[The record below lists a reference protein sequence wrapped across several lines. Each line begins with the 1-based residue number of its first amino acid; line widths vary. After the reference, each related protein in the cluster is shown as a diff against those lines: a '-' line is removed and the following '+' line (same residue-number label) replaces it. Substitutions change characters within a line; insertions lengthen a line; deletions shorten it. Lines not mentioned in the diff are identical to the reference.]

1 MVLALEATGLNGG
14 TEIARPGPA
23 SGLRDFIA
31 QSLGRDDVRILSCTR
46 LEGGA
51 VQENWRIVVS
61 LGENEGSGDSTA
73 AQTERYVL
81 RTSAKTGLPD
91 SRPKAE
97 EFALLRT
104 AWNAGVLVPEPLWLC
119 TAPEVIGADFFLCRD
134 VPGTAQ
140 GQQIMALNQP
150 ETGNPT
156 LLEDLGLQLAKIH
169 AINVLPAELSFLQHA
184 HGNPAENA
192 VRHWRQ
198 ELAELAE
205 NRPALEWGLQWCEA
219 HLPAAPDQPC
229 LLHGDFRTGNYL
241 VDAEAAPAG
250 CLQAILD
257 WEFAQWG
264 DPMSDI
270 GWFCAACWRFDRP
283 DLEAGGIG
291 TRSLFYRAYE
301 QASGREV
308 NSESVRFWEVLAHI
322 RWAVIACQQGQRFF
336 EGGESSLDLG
346 LTGRLRPAQIE
357 RHLLEMIAPEVP
369 SSPQVPPKRRDFV
382 ADITPNAVQ
391 VQSAHA
397 LEVLAEAQEIE
408 ATARL
413 LASAATLFQD
423 EIVPSLASEQLEN
436 GRMIRDALECVLSD
450 LQQKQT
456 PVGQADKDS
465 DTARVSLVA
474 TDSQAAPQLDLLTKI
489 SRALDAEKSPQ

>member
-1 MVLALEATGLNGG
+1 MVLALEEASQKVRADSRRTD
-14 TEIARPGPA
+14 PA

-31 QSLGRDDVRILSCTR
+31 QNLGRDDVRLLSCTR

-61 LGENEGSGDSTA
+61 LGESTGSKDNTA
-73 AQTERYVL
+73 AQTEHYVL
-81 RTSAKTGLPD
+81 RTSAKTCLPD

-119 TAPEVIGADFFLCRD
+119 TTPEVIGADFFLCRD
-134 VPGTAQ
+134 VPGTALGHQ
-140 GQQIMALNQP
+140 VMELNQP
-150 ETGNPT
+150 ERGNPS
-156 LLEDLGLQLAKIH
+156 LVEQLGQQLAKIH
-169 AINVLPAELSFLQHA
+169 SIKALPADLSFLEPS
-184 HGNPAENA
+184 GESPAENA

-198 ELAELAE
+198 ELAELVE
-205 NRPALEWGLQWCEA
+205 TRTALEWGLQWCA
-219 HLPAAPDQPC
+219 DHLPAPPEEPC
-229 LLHGDFRTGNYL
+229 LLHGDFRTGNYM
-241 VDAEAAPAG
+241 VDPEAAPSG
-250 CLQAILD
+250 RLQAILD

-283 DLEAGGIG
+283 DLEAGGVG
-291 TRSLFYRAYE
+291 TRSAFYRAYE
-301 QASGREV
+301 QASGRQV
-308 NSESVRFWEVLAHI
+308 NSESVRFWEVLAHV

-369 SSPQVPPKRRDFV
+369 SKRRDSV
-382 ADITPNAVQ
+382 ADITPKAAQ
-391 VQSAHA
+391 AQSTRAPEDLVKA
-397 LEVLAEAQEIE
+397 LETE

-413 LASAATLFQD
+413 LASAVTLFRD
-423 EIVPSLASEQLEN
+423 EIIPSLTPEQSEN
-436 GRMIRDALECVLSD
+436 GRMIRDALECVLGD
-450 LQQKQT
+450 LQPRSESTWQT
-456 PVGQADKDS
+456 DTDS
-465 DTARVSLVA
+465 DGLPVSFGL
-474 TDSQAAPQLDLLTKI
+474 TDNETAPQLELLEAI
-489 SRALDAEKSPQ
+489 SRALEMEKR